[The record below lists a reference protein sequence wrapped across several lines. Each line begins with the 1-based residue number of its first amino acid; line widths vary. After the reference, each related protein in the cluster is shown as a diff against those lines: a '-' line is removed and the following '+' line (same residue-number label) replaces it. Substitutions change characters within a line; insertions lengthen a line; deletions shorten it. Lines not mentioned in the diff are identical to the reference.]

1 MNIKE
6 LNDKY
11 TNAELSSPTGDAELR
26 RREFSPLL
34 LNLNENKV
42 VYHEQFTCLVRLE
55 KIKLLPDGFT
65 AIAVPH
71 LLIEENKSINKFYP
85 KKPWEIGAS
94 WQHLQL
100 LENALAILTLWQ
112 MWCDPDLVKQ
122 VEEMVIEK
130 KFKEALALTL
140 NSWRY

>member
-1 MNIKE
+1 MNIEE

-11 TNAELSSPTGDAELR
+11 NNGELSSQTGDAER
-26 RREFSPLL
+26 RRNEFSPLF
-34 LNLNENKV
+34 LNLYENKV
-42 VYHEQFTCLVRLE
+42 VYHERFTGIVRLE
-55 KIKLLPDGFT
+55 QIKLLSDGFT
-65 AIAVPH
+65 AIAVP
-71 LLIEENKSINKFYP
+71 LKLIEENRLVNKVYP

-122 VEEMVIEK
+122 VEELTIEK